1 MMLNKNNLKLIDV
14 KENEINGASKQF
26 FIAKKNSI
34 FKTNLKKIKH
44 FLELEKKEKLNTVQ
58 TFYKL
63 KKEIVFLKEN

>member
-34 FKTNLKKIKH
+34 FKTNLKIKH
-44 FLELEKKEKLNTVQ
+44 FRIRKKRKIKYN
-58 TFYKL
+58 YKL
-63 KKEIVFLKEN
+63 SIN